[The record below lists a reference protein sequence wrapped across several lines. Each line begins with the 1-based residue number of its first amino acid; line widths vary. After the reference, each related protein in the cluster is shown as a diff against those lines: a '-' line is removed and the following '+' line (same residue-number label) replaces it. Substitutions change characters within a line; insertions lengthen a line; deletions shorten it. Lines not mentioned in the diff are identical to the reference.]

1 MGIEEICVIGY
12 PSRLGGA
19 DTELDHQIRVWQA
32 LGLKVHLIH
41 TGPLDD
47 NLRAMKMEDRGC
59 IVHTPGDWGAC
70 KGMHVISYCNGE
82 FLKHLEA
89 IKLYARTTTF
99 VNCMTWLFDLEKEMH
114 RRGLVDCFLYQTD
127 HAREKV
133 QDELKSINERFH
145 WFKVRPHFHLDEFPY
160 YDDRPEEKFRF
171 ARISREDTGKYHQ
184 AQLWVYETMVAPVLK
199 EGVMLGVN
207 DQIRGKIGQEPNW
220 IKAYPAGGLSVH
232 EVYRHAHCI
241 IQMTETYENLPRV
254 GFEAM
259 ASGCFLIV
267 DDRGGWRELVQHGQ
281 TGFLCKDQ
289 REFVYYSSRAAF
301 EREER
306 RLMAANARQWL
317 EANWGMEQAK
327 QEWTRFFEH
336 LETLPA
342 GGES

>member
-1 MGIEEICVIGY
+1 MDEICVIGH

-47 NLRAMKMEDRGC
+47 NLRAMKMEERGC
-59 IVHTPGDWGAC
+59 VMHTPGDWGAC

-89 IKLYARTTTF
+89 IKLYAKSTTF
-99 VNCMTWLFDLEKEMH
+99 VNCMTWLFDQEREMH
-114 RRGLVDCFLYQTD
+114 RRGLIDCFLYQTD

-133 QDELKSINERFH
+133 EGELKSINENFR
-145 WFKVRPHFHLDEFPY
+145 WFKVKPYFHIDEFPY
-160 YDDRPEEKFRF
+160 IHDRPEDQFRF
-171 ARISREDTGKYHQ
+171 GRVSRDDPGKFHP

-199 EGVMLGVN
+199 EGVILGLN
-207 DQIRGKIGQEPNW
+207 DQIRGKIGREPNW
-220 IKAYPAGGLSVH
+220 IRGVPAGGMPAQ

-241 IQMTETYENLPRV
+241 IQMTETYENLPRI

-259 ASGCFLIV
+259 ASGSLLIV
-267 DDRGGWRELVQHGQ
+267 DNRGGWRELVKHGQ
-281 TGFLCKDQ
+281 TGFLCRDQ

-306 RLMAANARQWL
+306 KLMASNARQWL
-317 EANWGMEQAK
+317 EANWGIEQAK
-327 QEWTRFFEH
+327 KEWAAFFAF
-336 LETLPA
+336 LEKC
-342 GGES
+342 